1 MTGITLREAREDD
14 AEAVFAMLRDL
25 ARDVGEADEFVST
38 LADVRR
44 DGFGP
49 NPRYETILA
58 ELDGRPA
65 GFMTFFPT
73 YSTHKGRPCLCVD
86 NFYVVPEARDRH
98 VARRLMARACRLAAG
113 RDCCRV
119 ELKVRAD
126 NPAQKF
132 YEAIGMRAIGEVPY
146 TIRDQALRD
155 LAAED

>member
-1 MTGITLREAREDD
+1 MTGITFRAAHAAD
-14 AEAVFAMLRDL
+14 AEAVFVMLRDL
-25 ARDVGEADEFVST
+25 ARNVGEADEFVST

-58 ELDGRPA
+58 ELAGRPV
-65 GFMTFFPT
+65 GLVTLFPT
-73 YSTHKGRPCLCVD
+73 YSTHKGRPCLYVD
-86 NFYVVPEARDRH
+86 NFYVAPEARGQGI
-98 VARRLMARACRLAAG
+98 ARRLMARVCRLAAE

-126 NPAQKF
+126 NPSRGF
-132 YEAIGMRAIGEVPY
+132 YESVGMAMTEEVPY

>member
-1 MTGITLREAREDD
+1 MTGITLRAAQAAD
-14 AEAVFAMLRDL
+14 AEAVFAMLHDL
-25 ARDVGEADEFVST
+25 ARDVGEAAEFVST

-49 NPRYETILA
+49 EPRYETILA
-58 ELDGRPA
+58 ELAGRPA
-65 GFMTFFPT
+65 GLVTLFPT
-73 YSTHKGRPCLCVD
+73 YSTHKGRPCLYVD
-86 NFYVVPEARDRH
+86 NFYVAPEARGQGI
-98 VARRLMARACRLAAG
+98 ARRLVARVCRLAAE

-126 NPAQKF
+126 NPSQRF
-132 YEAIGMRAIGEVPY
+132 YEAIGMRAIEEVPY

>member
-1 MTGITLREAREDD
+1 MTGITLRAAQAAD

-98 VARRLMARACRLAAG
+98 VARRLMARVCRLAAG

-126 NPAQKF
+126 NPARGF
-132 YEAIGMRAIGEVPY
+132 YESIGMAMTEELPY